1 MKNNI
6 LNEVHRIKEV
16 MGVKPKLLTEI
27 SKLVSSFADYLDD
40 FFKTV
45 QVKPIKNTTDVMVGN
60 VKTSQ
65 RSYDNIIRA
74 LNDPTG
80 ELLTTLDNT
89 TLQALGRIIRQ
100 NENLVNLLYKSVI
113 KDFLEL
119 TPGATE
125 ESLIKLIKDKVDSG
139 EKLIEILGEMTDDD
153 YAVVNAIFLKISK
166 KIEDL
171 ETGKFTPEVSRT
183 LKSGEGVR
191 SLTADEVSKFN
202 KVIERKTPKTFI
214 GDVITLWR
222 NSLDEIKDRII
233 ELSRGFE
240 QDIVDKTPEEVAR
253 LLNAYA
259 VAISRNLDLV
269 EIKLNGA
276 AAEILEKEGLPKEI
290 VNKLKTDKSAFL
302 DTFRIARAADNQS
315 FVSLVTQTTIDF
327 ALEILEFVRG
337 VFRLGLDNS
346 FLKLF
351 KPSTSIGQYFLTDN
365 WATWNKLWKLAI
377 KTSAGQNKSKFII
390 QAMFASS
397 VGAVVG
403 SLITDIM
410 GGLSEATIQPHI
422 NNLLD
427 YIGGED
433 KKWLGQDIEKW
444 KFELSNSA
452 DVEANIITK
461 ILNPIVSRIIEGML
475 SEFKERG
482 LFPALLNAIPG
493 GLTTFQ
499 NSMAAQ
505 LASGLVYGPDYIPN
519 LREGIYNAFGTT
531 TKEVEKNVE
540 EVKQEVENQEQLP
553 PPPTEVTQEVPQDLK
568 NLVGDKSG
576 QIKVKDDGTYY
587 WGSEEF
593 VVEKINGQWNVYFP
607 PNPDME
613 EVGGWYLVTDM
624 KL

>member
-6 LNEVHRIKEV
+6 LNEIHRIKEV
-16 MGVKPKLLTEI
+16 MRIKPKLLTEI

-45 QVKPIKNTTDVMVGN
+45 QVKTIKNTTDVMIGN

-80 ELLTTLDNT
+80 ELLNTLDIT

-113 KDFLEL
+113 RDFLEL

-153 YAVVNAIFLKISK
+153 YGVVNAIFLKISK
-166 KIEDL
+166 RIEDF
-171 ETGKFTPEVSRT
+171 ETGKFTTEVSRT
-183 LKSGEGVR
+183 LKSGQGVR
-191 SLTADEVSKFN
+191 SLTADELSAFN

-214 GDVITLWR
+214 GDVTTLWR

-240 QDIVDKTPEEVAR
+240 QDIVDKTPEEVSR

-259 VAISRNLDLV
+259 VAISRNLDLA

-276 AAEILEKEGLPKEI
+276 AAEILEKGGLPKEI
-290 VNKLKTDKSAFL
+290 VTKLKTDKSAFL
-302 DTFRIARAADNQS
+302 ETFRIARAADNQS
-315 FVSLVTQTTIDF
+315 LVTLVAQTTKEF
-327 ALEILEFVRG
+327 VLEIFEFVRG

-351 KPSTSIGQYFLTDN
+351 NPRTSVGQYFLTNN

-377 KTSAGQNKSKFII
+377 KTSSGQNTSKFII
-390 QAMFASS
+390 AAMFASS

-403 SLITDIM
+403 SLIKDIL
-410 GGLSEATIQPHI
+410 GGLSESTIHPRI

-461 ILNPIVSRIIEGML
+461 ILNPIVLRIIEGMY

-482 LFPALLNAIPG
+482 FGPALLNAIPG

-519 LREGIYNAFGTT
+519 LREGIYQLFGTST
-531 TKEVEKNVE
+531 EEVEKNVE
-540 EVKQEVENQEQLP
+540 EVEQEVENQEQLP
-553 PPPTEVTQEVPQDLK
+553 PPPSELPQDL
-568 NLVGDKSG
+568 NDIMGDKSG

-593 VVEKINGQWNVYFP
+593 VVEKRNNEWKVFQ
-607 PNPDME
+607 PD
-613 EVGGWYLVTDM
+613 GWYLLTDM
-624 KL
+624 QL

>member
-6 LNEVHRIKEV
+6 LNEIHRIKEV
-16 MGVKPKLLTEI
+16 MGVKSKLLTEI
-27 SKLVSSFADYLDD
+27 SKLVSVFEEYLDD

-45 QVKPIKNTTDVMVGN
+45 QVKPIKNTTDVLIGN
-60 VKTSQ
+60 VKTTQ
-65 RSYDNIIRA
+65 RAYDNIIRA

-80 ELLTTLDNT
+80 ELLNRLDIT

-100 NENLVNLLYKSVI
+100 NEDLVNLLYKSVI

-153 YAVVNAIFLKISK
+153 YAVVNAIFLKINK

-171 ETGKFTPEVSRT
+171 ETGKFTTEVTKT

-191 SLTADEVSKFN
+191 SLTADELSTFN

-222 NSLDEIKDRII
+222 NSLDEIKDTII

-240 QDIVDKTPEEVAR
+240 QDIVDKTPEEVAK

-259 VAISRNLDLV
+259 VAISRNLDLA

-302 DTFRIARAADNQS
+302 ETFRIARAADNQS
-315 FVSLVTQTTIDF
+315 LVTLVAQTTKEF
-327 ALEILEFVRG
+327 VLEIFEFVRG

-346 FLKLF
+346 ILKLF
-351 KPSTSIGQYFLTDN
+351 NPSTSVGQYFLTNN
-365 WATWNKLWKLAI
+365 WATWNKLWRLAI

-390 QAMFASS
+390 AAMFASS

-403 SLITDIM
+403 SLITDIL
-410 GGLSEATIQPHI
+410 GGLSEATIQPRV

-452 DVEANIITK
+452 DVESNIIIK
-461 ILNPIVSRIIEGML
+461 ILNPIVLRIIEGMF

-482 LFPALLNAIPG
+482 FGPALLNAIPG
-493 GLTTFQ
+493 GFTTFQ

-519 LREGIYNAFGTT
+519 LREGIYQLFGTNT
-531 TKEVEKNVE
+531 EEVEKNVK
-540 EVKQEVENQEQLP
+540 EVEQEVENQEQLP
-553 PPPTEVTQEVPQDLK
+553 PPPSELPQDL
-568 NLVGDKSG
+568 NDLMGDKSG

-593 VVEKINGQWNVYFP
+593 VVEKRNNEWKVFQ
-607 PNPDME
+607 PD
-613 EVGGWYLVTDM
+613 GWYLLTDM
-624 KL
+624 QL

>member
-6 LNEVHRIKEV
+6 LTEIYRIKEV
-16 MGVKPKLLTEI
+16 MGVKPKLLTEV

-45 QVKPIKNTTDVMVGN
+45 QVKPVKNTTDIMVGSVN
-60 VKTSQ
+60 TPK
-65 RSYDNIIRA
+65 RAYDNIIRA

-80 ELLTTLDNT
+80 DLLNRLDIT

-100 NENLVNLLYKSVI
+100 DDRLVNLLYKSVI

-125 ESLIKLIKDKVDSG
+125 ESLIKLIKDKMDSG
-139 EKLIEILGEMTDDD
+139 EDLFKILGEMTNDD
-153 YAVVNAIFLKISK
+153 YAVVNALIVKFEKRLDDI
-166 KIEDL
+166 
-171 ETGKFTPEVSRT
+171 ETGKFTPEVFRT
-183 LKSGEGVR
+183 VKSGQGIR
-191 SLTADEVSKFN
+191 SLTADEVSAFN

-214 GDVITLWR
+214 GDVITLWG

-233 ELSRGFE
+233 SLSRGFE
-240 QDIVDKTPEEVAR
+240 QDIINKTPEEVAR

-259 VAISRNLDLV
+259 VAISRNLDLA

-276 AAEILEKEGLPKEI
+276 AAEILEKEGLPKDI

-302 DTFRIARAADNQS
+302 DTFRIARESDNQG
-315 FVSLVTQTTIDF
+315 FWALVWQTTKEF
-327 ALEILEFVRG
+327 ALEIFELVRG

-346 FLKLF
+346 LLKLF
-351 KPSTSIGQYFLTDN
+351 NPTTSVGQYFLTNN
-365 WATWNKLWKLAI
+365 WATWNKLWRLAI
-377 KTSAGQNKSKFII
+377 KTSAGQNKRKFLI

-403 SLITDIM
+403 DLITDIM
-410 GGLSEATIQPHI
+410 GGLSEATIQPRI

-427 YIGGED
+427 YIGGEE
-433 KKWLGQDIEKW
+433 KKFLGQDIEKW
-444 KFELSNSA
+444 KFELSDSA
-452 DVEANIITK
+452 DAEANIITK
-461 ILNPIVSRIIEGML
+461 IMNPIVSRIIEGML

-482 LFPALLNAIPG
+482 LFPALLNAMPG

-568 NLVGDKSG
+568 NLMGDKSG

-593 VVEKINGQWNVYFP
+593 VVEKRDNEWKVFL
-607 PNPDME
+607 PND
-613 EVGGWYLVTDM
+613 GAWYLVTDM
-624 KL
+624 EL

>member
-6 LNEVHRIKEV
+6 LTEIYRIKEV
-16 MGVKPKLLTEI
+16 MGVKPRLLTEV
-27 SKLVSSFADYLDD
+27 SKLVSSFANYLDD

-45 QVKPIKNTTDVMVGN
+45 QVKPIKNTTDIMVGN
-60 VKTSQ
+60 VSTSQ
-65 RSYDNIIRA
+65 RAYDNIIRA
-74 LNDPTG
+74 LNDTTG
-80 ELLTTLDNT
+80 DLLNRLDIT

-100 NENLVNLLYKSVI
+100 DDRLVNLLYKSVI

-125 ESLIKLIKDKVDSG
+125 ESLIKLIKDKMDSG
-139 EKLIEILGEMTDDD
+139 EDLFEILGEMTDDD
-153 YAVVNAIFLKISK
+153 YAVVNALIK
-166 KIEDL
+166 KFEKRLNDL
-171 ETGKFTPEVSRT
+171 ETKNFTPEVFRT
-183 LKSGEGVR
+183 VKSNQGIR
-191 SLTADEVSKFN
+191 SLTADEVSEFN

-233 ELSRGFE
+233 DLSKGFE
-240 QDIVDKTPEEVAR
+240 QDIINKTPEEVAR

-259 VAISRNLDLV
+259 VAISRNLDLA

-276 AAEILEKEGLPKEI
+276 AAEILEKEGLSKDI

-302 DTFRIARAADNQS
+302 DTFRIARASDNQG
-315 FVSLVTQTTIDF
+315 FWTLVWQTIKEF
-327 ALEILEFVRG
+327 ALEIFEFVRG

-351 KPSTSIGQYFLTDN
+351 NPTTSVGQYFLTN
-365 WATWNKLWKLAI
+365 TWATWNKLWRLAI

-403 SLITDIM
+403 DLITDIM

-461 ILNPIVSRIIEGML
+461 IMNPIVSRIIEGML

-482 LFPALLNAIPG
+482 LFPALLNAMPG

-607 PNPDME
+607 PNPDMGE
-613 EVGGWYLVTDM
+613 DGGWYLVTDTE
-624 KL
+624 L

>member
-6 LNEVHRIKEV
+6 LTEIYRIKEI
-16 MGVKPKLLTEI
+16 MGVKPKLLTET
-27 SKLVSSFADYLDD
+27 SKLVSNFAEYLDD
-40 FFKTV
+40 FFRTV
-45 QVKPIKNTTDVMVGN
+45 KVKPIKNTADVMVGN

-80 ELLTTLDNT
+80 DLLTRLDNT

-100 NENLVNLLYKSVI
+100 NDELVNLLYKSVI

-153 YAVVNAIFLKISK
+153 YAVVNAIFPKINK
-166 KIEDL
+166 KIDDL
-171 ETGKFTPEVSRT
+171 ETGKFTPEVTRT
-183 LKSGEGVR
+183 LKPGEGVR

-222 NSLDEIKDRII
+222 NSLDEIKDTII

-259 VAISRNLDLV
+259 VAISRNLDLA

-302 DTFRIARAADNQS
+302 ETFRTARAADNQS
-315 FVSLVTQTTIDF
+315 FWTLVWQTIKEF
-327 ALEILEFVRG
+327 ALEIFEFVRG
-337 VFRLGLDNS
+337 VSRLGLDNS

-351 KPSTSIGQYFLTDN
+351 NPTTSVGQYFLTNN
-365 WATWNKLWKLAI
+365 WATWNKLWRLAI
-377 KTSAGQNKSKFII
+377 KTSSGQNKSKFLIA
-390 QAMFASS
+390 AMFASS

-410 GGLSEATIQPHI
+410 GGLSEATIQPRI
-422 NNLLD
+422 NDLLD

-444 KFELSNSA
+444 KFELSNSVDA
-452 DVEANIITK
+452 EANIIPK

-499 NSMAAQ
+499 DSMAAQ

-519 LREGIYNAFGTT
+519 LREAIYNAFGTT

-553 PPPTEVTQEVPQDLK
+553 PPPTEVTQEVPQEVKDILG
-568 NLVGDKSG
+568 NRWNE
-576 QIKVKDDGTYY
+576 IKVKNDGTYY
-587 WGSEEF
+587 WGSEEY
-593 VVEKINGQWNVYFP
+593 VVEKRNNEWKVFY
-607 PNPDME
+607 PNM
-613 EVGGWYLVTDM
+613 GWALLEDAI
-624 KL
+624 

>member
-1 MKNNI
+1 M
-6 LNEVHRIKEV
+6 
-16 MGVKPKLLTEI
+16 
-27 SKLVSSFADYLDD
+27 
-40 FFKTV
+40 
-45 QVKPIKNTTDVMVGN
+45 
-60 VKTSQ
+60 
-65 RSYDNIIRA
+65 
-74 LNDPTG
+74 
-80 ELLTTLDNT
+80 
-89 TLQALGRIIRQ
+89 
-100 NENLVNLLYKSVI
+100 
-113 KDFLEL
+113 
-119 TPGATE
+119 
-125 ESLIKLIKDKVDSG
+125 
-139 EKLIEILGEMTDDD
+139 
-153 YAVVNAIFLKISK
+153 
-166 KIEDL
+166 
-171 ETGKFTPEVSRT
+171 
-183 LKSGEGVR
+183 
-191 SLTADEVSKFN
+191 
-202 KVIERKTPKTFI
+202 
-214 GDVITLWR
+214 
-222 NSLDEIKDRII
+222 
-233 ELSRGFE
+233 
-240 QDIVDKTPEEVAR
+240 
-253 LLNAYA
+253 
-259 VAISRNLDLV
+259 AISRNLDLA

-276 AAEILEKEGLPKEI
+276 AAEILEKEGLSKDI

-302 DTFRIARAADNQS
+302 DTFRIARASDNQG
-315 FVSLVTQTTIDF
+315 FWTLVWQTIKEF
-327 ALEILEFVRG
+327 ALEIFEFVRG

-351 KPSTSIGQYFLTDN
+351 NPTTSVGQYFLTN
-365 WATWNKLWKLAI
+365 TWATWNKLWRLAI

-403 SLITDIM
+403 DLITDIM

-461 ILNPIVSRIIEGML
+461 IMNPIVSRIIEGML

-482 LFPALLNAIPG
+482 LFPALLNAMPG

-553 PPPTEVTQEVPQDLK
+553 PPPSEVTQEVPQDLK
-568 NLVGDKSG
+568 NLMGDKSG

-607 PNPDME
+607 PNPDMGE
-613 EVGGWYLVTDM
+613 DGGWYLVTDTE
-624 KL
+624 L

>member
-1 MKNNI
+1 MKDNI
-6 LNEVHRIKEV
+6 LTEIYRIKEV
-16 MGVKPKLLTEI
+16 MGVKPKLLTEV

-45 QVKPIKNTTDVMVGN
+45 QVKPIKNTTDVMVGS
-60 VKTSQ
+60 VSTP
-65 RSYDNIIRA
+65 RRVYDNIIRA

-80 ELLTTLDNT
+80 DLLNRLDNT
-89 TLQALGRIIRQ
+89 SLQALGRIIRQ
-100 NENLVNLLYKSVI
+100 DDRLVNLLYKSVI

-125 ESLIKLIKDKVDSG
+125 ESLIKLIKDKMEDSG
-139 EKLIEILGEMTDDD
+139 KSLFEILGEMTNDD
-153 YAVVNAIFLKISK
+153 YAVVNALIKKFSK
-166 KIEDL
+166 RLDDL
-171 ETGKFTPEVSRT
+171 ETGKFTPEVTRT
-183 LKSGEGVR
+183 LKPGQGVR
-191 SLTADEVSKFN
+191 SLTADEVSTFN

-259 VAISRNLDLV
+259 VAISRNLDLA

-302 DTFRIARAADNQS
+302 ETFRIARGADNQS
-315 FVSLVTQTTIDF
+315 LLTLVGQTTKEF
-327 ALEILEFVRG
+327 GLEIFEFVRG

-346 FLKLF
+346 ILKLF
-351 KPSTSIGQYFLTDN
+351 NPTTSVGQYFLTNN
-365 WATWNKLWKLAI
+365 WATWNKLWRLAI
-377 KTSAGQNKSKFII
+377 KTSAGQNKSKFLIA
-390 QAMFASS
+390 AMFASS

-410 GGLSEATIQPHI
+410 GGLSEATIQPRI

-452 DVEANIITK
+452 DAETNIITK

-553 PPPTEVTQEVPQDLK
+553 PPPSEVTQEVPQDLK
-568 NLVGDKSG
+568 NLMGDKSG

-593 VVEKINGQWNVYFP
+593 VVEKRNNEWKVFL
-607 PNPDME
+607 PDD
-613 EVGGWYLVTDM
+613 GWYLLTDM
-624 KL
+624 EL

>member
-6 LNEVHRIKEV
+6 LNEIHRIKEV
-16 MGVKPKLLTEI
+16 MRVKPKLLTEI

-45 QVKPIKNTTDVMVGN
+45 QVKTIKNTADVMIGN
-60 VKTSQ
+60 VRTSQ

-80 ELLTTLDNT
+80 ELLNTLDIT

-113 KDFLEL
+113 RDFLEL

-153 YAVVNAIFLKISK
+153 YGVVNAIFLKISK
-166 KIEDL
+166 RIEDF
-171 ETGKFTPEVSRT
+171 ETGKFTTEVSRT
-183 LKSGEGVR
+183 LKSGQGVR
-191 SLTADEVSKFN
+191 SLTADELSAFN

-214 GDVITLWR
+214 GDVTTLWR

-240 QDIVDKTPEEVAR
+240 QDIVDKTPEEVSR

-259 VAISRNLDLV
+259 VAISRNLDLA

-276 AAEILEKEGLPKEI
+276 AAEILEKGGLPKEI
-290 VNKLKTDKSAFL
+290 VTKLKTDKSAFL
-302 DTFRIARAADNQS
+302 ETFRIARAADNQS
-315 FVSLVTQTTIDF
+315 LLTLVAQTTKEF
-327 ALEILEFVRG
+327 VLEIFEFVRG

-346 FLKLF
+346 ILKLVN
-351 KPSTSIGQYFLTDN
+351 PRTSVGQYFLTNN
-365 WATWNKLWKLAI
+365 WATWNKLWRLAI
-377 KTSAGQNKSKFII
+377 KTSSGQNNSRFII
-390 QAMFASS
+390 AAMFASS

-403 SLITDIM
+403 SLITDIL
-410 GGLSEATIQPHI
+410 GGLSESIIQPRV

-461 ILNPIVSRIIEGML
+461 ILNPIVLRIIEGMF

-482 LFPALLNAIPG
+482 FGPALLNAIPG
-493 GLTTFQ
+493 GITTFQ

-519 LREGIYNAFGTT
+519 LREVIYQLFGTST
-531 TKEVEKNVE
+531 EEVEGNVE
-540 EVKQEVENQEQLP
+540 EVEQEVENQEQLP
-553 PPPTEVTQEVPQDLK
+553 PPPSELPQDL
-568 NLVGDKSG
+568 NDLMGDKSG

-593 VVEKINGQWNVYFP
+593 VVEKRNNEWKVFQ
-607 PNPDME
+607 PD
-613 EVGGWYLVTDM
+613 GWYLLTDM
-624 KL
+624 QL

>member
-6 LNEVHRIKEV
+6 LNEIQRIKEV
-16 MGVKPKLLTEI
+16 MRVKPKLLTEI

-45 QVKPIKNTTDVMVGN
+45 QVKTIKNTTDVMIGN

-80 ELLTTLDNT
+80 ELLNTLDIT

-113 KDFLEL
+113 RDFLEL

-153 YAVVNAIFLKISK
+153 YGVVNAIFLKISK
-166 KIEDL
+166 RIEDF
-171 ETGKFTPEVSRT
+171 ETGKFTTEVSRT
-183 LKSGEGVR
+183 LKSGQGVR
-191 SLTADEVSKFN
+191 SLTADELSAFN

-214 GDVITLWR
+214 GDVTTLWR

-240 QDIVDKTPEEVAR
+240 QDIVDKTPEEVSR

-259 VAISRNLDLV
+259 VAISRNLDLA

-276 AAEILEKEGLPKEI
+276 AAEILEKGGLPKEI
-290 VNKLKTDKSAFL
+290 VTKLKTDKSAFL
-302 DTFRIARAADNQS
+302 ETFRIARAADNQS
-315 FVSLVTQTTIDF
+315 LVTLVAQTTKEF
-327 ALEILEFVRG
+327 VLEIFEFVRG

-346 FLKLF
+346 ILKLF
-351 KPSTSIGQYFLTDN
+351 NPRTSVGQYFLTNN

-377 KTSAGQNKSKFII
+377 KTSSGQNKSKFII
-390 QAMFASS
+390 AAMFASS

-403 SLITDIM
+403 SLIKDIL
-410 GGLSEATIQPHI
+410 GGLSESIIQPRV

-427 YIGGED
+427 YIGGEN

-444 KFELSNSA
+444 KFELSNSP

-461 ILNPIVSRIIEGML
+461 ILNPIVLRIIEGMF

-482 LFPALLNAIPG
+482 FGPALLNAIPG

-505 LASGLVYGPDYIPN
+505 LALGLVYGPDYIPN
-519 LREGIYNAFGTT
+519 LREGIYQLFGTST
-531 TKEVEKNVE
+531 EEVEKNVE
-540 EVKQEVENQEQLP
+540 EVEQEVENQEQLP
-553 PPPTEVTQEVPQDLK
+553 PPPSELPQDL
-568 NLVGDKSG
+568 NDIMGDKSG

-593 VVEKINGQWNVYFP
+593 VVEKRNNEWKVFQ
-607 PNPDME
+607 PD
-613 EVGGWYLVTDM
+613 GWYLLTDM
-624 KL
+624 QL

>member
-6 LNEVHRIKEV
+6 LTEIYRIKEV
-16 MGVKPKLLTEI
+16 MGVKPRLLTEV
-27 SKLVSSFADYLDD
+27 SKLVSSFANYLDD

-45 QVKPIKNTTDVMVGN
+45 QVKPIKNTTDIMVGN
-60 VKTSQ
+60 VSTSQ
-65 RSYDNIIRA
+65 RAYDNIIRA
-74 LNDPTG
+74 LNDTTG
-80 ELLTTLDNT
+80 DLLNRLDIT

-100 NENLVNLLYKSVI
+100 DDRLVNLLYKSVI

-125 ESLIKLIKDKVDSG
+125 ESLIKLIKDKMDSG
-139 EKLIEILGEMTDDD
+139 EDLFEILGEMTDDD
-153 YAVVNAIFLKISK
+153 YAVVNALIK
-166 KIEDL
+166 KFEKRLNDL
-171 ETGKFTPEVSRT
+171 ETKNFTPEVFRT
-183 LKSGEGVR
+183 VKSNQGIR
-191 SLTADEVSKFN
+191 SLTADEVSEFN

-233 ELSRGFE
+233 DLSKGFE
-240 QDIVDKTPEEVAR
+240 QDIINKTPEEVAR

-259 VAISRNLDLV
+259 VAISRNLDLA

-276 AAEILEKEGLPKEI
+276 AAEILEKEGLSKDI

-302 DTFRIARAADNQS
+302 DTFRIARASDNQG
-315 FVSLVTQTTIDF
+315 FWTLVWQTIKEF
-327 ALEILEFVRG
+327 ALEIFEFVRG

-351 KPSTSIGQYFLTDN
+351 NPTTSVGQYFLTN
-365 WATWNKLWKLAI
+365 TWATWNKLWRLAI

-403 SLITDIM
+403 DLITDIM

-461 ILNPIVSRIIEGML
+461 IMNPIVSRIIEGML

-482 LFPALLNAIPG
+482 LFPALLNAMPG

-540 EVKQEVENQEQLP
+540 EVKQEVKNQEQLP

-607 PNPDME
+607 PNPDMGE
-613 EVGGWYLVTDM
+613 DGGWYLVTDTE
-624 KL
+624 L